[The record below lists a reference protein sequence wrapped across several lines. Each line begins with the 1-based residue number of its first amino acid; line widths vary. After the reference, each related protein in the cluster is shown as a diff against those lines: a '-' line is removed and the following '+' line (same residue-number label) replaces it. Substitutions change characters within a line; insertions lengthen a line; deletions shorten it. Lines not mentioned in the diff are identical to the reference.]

1 VLAAQIL
8 GVGVL
13 GPGLPDWPATAAVL
27 RAECPYAAAAS
38 VLPPPAALPPAERR
52 RAGRVVRLALAI
64 GAQAVADAGISAG
77 DLPAVFA
84 SSGGDGDNCHEIC
97 VALASAERAISP
109 TRFHNSVH
117 NAAAGY
123 WSIAH
128 GCQAPS
134 TALCALDASFGAGLL
149 EALLQLQAGTE
160 AVLLVAYDVDDPP
173 PLRAHR
179 PVADAFG
186 VALVLGVLGAAQ
198 KGRAGLQLTL
208 TQAPTT
214 RLAEPALEALR
225 NAIPA
230 ARSLPLLQALSRQTQ
245 GCVVL
250 DYLPEQ
256 RLQLQLTP

>member
-13 GPGLPDWPATAAVL
+13 GPGLPDWHTTAAVL
-27 RAECPYAAAAS
+27 RAECPYVAAAC

-64 GAQAVADAGISAG
+64 GAQAVADAAVSASE
-77 DLPAVFA
+77 LPAVFA

-149 EALLQLQAGTE
+149 EAMLQLQAGAE
-160 AVLLVAYDVDDPP
+160 AVLLAAYDVDDPP

-179 PVADAFG
+179 PICDAFG
-186 VALVLGVLGAAQ
+186 VALVLGALGAAQ
-198 KGRAGLQLTL
+198 RAGAKLQLTL

-214 RLAEPALEALR
+214 RLAEPAIEALR
-225 NAIPA
+225 AAIPA

-245 GCVVL
+245 DCVVL

>member
-1 VLAAQIL
+1 MLSAQIL

-13 GPGLPDWPATAAVL
+13 GPGLSDWQSTAAVL
-27 RAECPYAAAAS
+27 RGEAPYTAAPS

-52 RAGRVVRLALAI
+52 RAGRMVRLALGV
-64 GAQAVADAGISAG
+64 GAQAVADAGVPAAT
-77 DLPAVFA
+77 LTAVFA
-84 SSGGDGDNCHEIC
+84 SSSGDGDTCHEIC
-97 VALASAERAISP
+97 LALAGAEPAISP

-149 EALLQLQAGTE
+149 EALLQLRCGAE
-160 AVLLVAYDVDDPP
+160 AVLLAAYDVDYPP
-173 PLRAHR
+173 PLREHR
-179 PVADAFG
+179 PIPDAFG
-186 VALVLGVLGAAQ
+186 VALVLGAAP
-198 KGRAGLQLTL
+198 KGGTGLQLAF
-208 TQAPTT
+208 TQEPAS
-214 RLAEPALEALR
+214 RLSDPALEALR
-225 NAIPA
+225 GAIPA
-230 ARSLPLLQALSRQTQ
+230 ARSLPLLQLLSHRLQ

-256 RLQLQLTP
+256 SLQLQLTP